1 MFISHGFVIMNPL
14 PSLDVLQTFV
24 IVARQLNFTR
34 AAASLHLTQG
44 AISRQ
49 IAGLEQRLGYPL
61 FVRQARGLRLTAR
74 GEALY
79 APLSQA
85 LTGIA
90 DLLDAVRQQPATLRI
105 KCPSC
110 AMRWMLPRVIR
121 LQNDVPQRVIE
132 LTAVLAHGV
141 DFQSEPFDAAVV
153 FGQAPSGR
161 NLVVHPLF
169 PEVLTPVCAPQM
181 LPADGS
187 ATLAALDGQTL
198 LHPTRGWQDWRRWLA
213 AAGAGALPAT
223 VTSQHFE
230 TLDLAVSAALQGHGI
245 AIGDLCLIRDD
256 IDAGR
261 LVTPFATQVRTGDRY
276 YLVHPARNVSPALAE
291 VVAALCADADALGQW
306 LAGRADT
313 PPTDA

>member
-1 MFISHGFVIMNPL
+1 MTINHGFVIMNPL
-14 PSLDVLQTFV
+14 PQLDVLQTFV
-24 IVARQLNFTR
+24 IVARHLNFTR
-34 AAASLHLTQG
+34 AAAALHLTQG
-44 AISRQ
+44 AVSRQ

-74 GEALY
+74 GEALH

-90 DLLDAVRQQPATLRI
+90 ELLDTVRQQPATLRI

-169 PEVLTPVCAPQM
+169 DEVLTPVCAPQM

-187 ATLAALDGQTL
+187 ATLAALAGQTL

-213 AAGAGALPAT
+213 AAGGGTLPAT
-223 VTSQHFE
+223 VKSQHFE

-261 LVTPFATQVRTGDRY
+261 LVTPFATRVRTGDRY
-276 YLVHPARNVSPALAE
+276 YLVHPARNGSPALGD
-291 VVAALCADADALGQW
+291 VVDALCADAAALRRW
-306 LAGRADT
+306 LALRSGLSPSA
-313 PPTDA
+313 